1 MREQIAQSIAA
12 FNIRTTAQDWSE
24 VMEYDLLTA
33 DAVLQDLRNAGFV
46 IVLREP
52 PKNVLQVGRSAV
64 EESGGLIS
72 QDDLKAAW
80 KAMWIAMLT

>member
-1 MREQIAQSIAA
+1 
-12 FNIRTTAQDWSE
+12 
-24 VMEYDLLTA
+24 MEYDLLTA

-52 PKNVLQVGRSAV
+52 PKNVLQVGRGAV